1 MSSCARNLFLISIR
15 HSIPFRS
22 SRGQLVTPSVYT
34 SPNNTIDIPPTYLIL
49 THASL
54 NRSACRANSD
64 ANLAAT
70 FLSMPPPIALGGG
83 TQLPVPHVEVV
94 NGVVRCSF
102 NSPLAIP
109 MIRSCSSTTQLQLQS
124 RSGSNDPTQHVIV
137 RIISPSSAKWDAI
150 PSTTRRSPSLFGKMS
165 RSSRDD
171 STTSRLSS
179 IASKRSIIVVVGA
192 LVIII
197 YGTSLELS
205 TTLNFGK
212 SVPIPPLLAFRFP
225 PVPYYLLLKPL
236 LIPLPQNHFRVF
248 LGTFLFTLI

>member
-1 MSSCARNLFLISIR
+1 MRPREICKLRLLVYLYPSARTKGTMSSCARNLFLISIR

-70 FLSMPPPIALGGG
+70 FLSMPPAIALGGG

-124 RSGSNDPTQHVIV
+124 RSGSDDPIHVIV
-137 RIISPSSAKWDAI
+137 RIISPSSAK
-150 PSTTRRSPSLFGKMS
+150 
-165 RSSRDD
+165 
-171 STTSRLSS
+171 
-179 IASKRSIIVVVGA
+179 
-192 LVIII
+192 
-197 YGTSLELS
+197 
-205 TTLNFGK
+205 
-212 SVPIPPLLAFRFP
+212 
-225 PVPYYLLLKPL
+225 
-236 LIPLPQNHFRVF
+236 
-248 LGTFLFTLI
+248 